1 MRRGPGRDV
10 VRGLPAASDTPAAT
24 SLDGFVPPPRFGT
37 TSFAAYQ
44 PAHPSQAE
52 ARDAVAD
59 FARAAAETAPRRRI
73 LPWRRRREGT
83 GLYLDGG
90 FGVGKTHLLAAA
102 WHAARLPVRAKSY
115 LSFQELVYLL
125 GALGRD
131 GARDAF
137 ADVALVCLDEFE
149 LDDPGNTLMIAT
161 FLREAFAR
169 GTSVLTTSNTEPASQ
184 GAGRFAASDFRREIQ
199 GIADRF
205 TVVPIDGPDHRAGAR
220 RGQWTSAAE
229 LASTVREA
237 TGTVVAT
244 TGAELTRALAQL
256 HPIRYGG
263 LLRDADVLVIDGIE
277 PIADQ
282 NDALRFVHFIDK
294 LYDMGVRL
302 RASGTVPPG
311 AIFDRSY
318 REGAY
323 AKKHHRCLS
332 RLSELLQEPLA
343 LQRS

>member
-1 MRRGPGRDV
+1 MPRVASDG
-10 VRGLPAASDTPAAT
+10 VRGLPAPSETQPAA
-24 SLDGFVPPPRFGT
+24 SVDGLVPPPRFGA
-37 TSFAAYQ
+37 TSFEAYA
-44 PAHPSQAE
+44 PVHPSQAE
-52 ARDAVAD
+52 ARDAVIR
-59 FARAAAETAPRRRI
+59 FVEAASSRPRRQT
-73 LPWRRRREGT
+73 LPWRRRPEGT

-102 WHAARLPVRAKSY
+102 WHASPLPTGAKRY

-125 GALGRD
+125 GALGRE

-137 ADVALVCLDEFE
+137 AEVSLVCLDEFE
-149 LDDPGNTLMIAT
+149 LDDPGNTLMIAS

-184 GAGRFAASDFRREIQ
+184 GAGRFAADDFRREIQ

-205 TVVPIDGPDHRAGAR
+205 AVLAIDGPDHRAGAR
-220 RGQWTSAAE
+220 RAQWTSAE
-229 LASTVREA
+229 EMASAASSAGGAVA
-237 TGTVVAT
+237 AT
-244 TGAELTRALAQL
+244 TGAELAEALSDI

-263 LLRDADVLVIDGIE
+263 LLRGIDVLLIEGIE

-294 LYDMGVRL
+294 LYDAGVRL
-302 RASGTVPPG
+302 RASGTAPLE

-332 RLSELLQEPLA
+332 RLSELIQEPLDA
-343 LQRS
+343 QRP